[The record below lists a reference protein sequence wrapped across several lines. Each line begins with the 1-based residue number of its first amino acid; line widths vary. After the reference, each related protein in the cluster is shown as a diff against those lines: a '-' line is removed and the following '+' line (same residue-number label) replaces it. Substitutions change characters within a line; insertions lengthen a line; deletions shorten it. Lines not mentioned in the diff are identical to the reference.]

1 MQEGR
6 WGILIFQNQLF
17 NPQQENALHN
27 THRRH
32 DVIVNILRDTDVA
45 TPHNTIL
52 PTSEVSDRTAQGVP
66 LGSIL

>member
-27 THRRH
+27 THRRQ